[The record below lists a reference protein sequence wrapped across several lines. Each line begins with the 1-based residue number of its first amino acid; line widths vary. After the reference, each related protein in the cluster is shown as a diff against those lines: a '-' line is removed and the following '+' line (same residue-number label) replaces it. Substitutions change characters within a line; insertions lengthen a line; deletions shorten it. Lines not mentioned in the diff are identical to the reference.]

1 MFVDETKSKR
11 NEYRA
16 INNYNLKLNDFE
28 RTLDIDWI

>member
-1 MFVDETKSKR
+1 MFVDETKS
-11 NEYRA
+11 NYEYRA